1 MRATA
6 QKAEAKPAPA
16 KPAAAK
22 APDIAAAS
30 VPDTLAA
37 LRVSPD
43 TRRARAGGAAPGHP
57 LGVNPVAP

>member
-37 LRVSPD
+37 LRLMPP
-43 TRRARAGGAAPGHP
+43 TRGARAA
-57 LGVNPVAP
+57 VVAPRHH

>member
-37 LRVSPD
+37 LRVSPA
-43 TRRARAGGAAPGHP
+43 TRLARAAVDAPRQQ
-57 LGVNPVAP
+57 